1 MRNRDVEDLFERVS
15 VGYVVELRGER
26 DPETERIFGAPSKPA
41 TAVVAAADPHDPNG
55 GE

>member
-1 MRNRDVEDLFERVS
+1 MRNRDVEELFERVS

-26 DPETERIFGAPSKPA
+26 DPETERIFGAPPESA
-41 TAVVAAADPHDPNG
+41 TEVVAAADTQVPNG

>member
-1 MRNRDVEDLFERVS
+1 MRNRDVEELFERVS

-26 DPETERIFGAPSKPA
+26 DQELERIFE
-41 TAVVAAADPHDPNG
+41 VPNG